1 MVRTSYKEALHL
13 LYTYLILLN
22 KISVK
27 IHRKRMTKYQ
37 DEIRLLIIGALALL
51 SFKTFFDL
59 FYILIFVE
67 NKFYVSNGF
76 TPLVLAL
83 ALGQIYGIVKGK
95 KYTWLLS
102 AFQFALVYFTSE
114 ATFSWL
120 FSYAFKPFSLF
131 HTHYAY
137 FTSFCLFASE
147 AFKTLW
153 LYKKL
158 N

>member
-1 MVRTSYKEALHL
+1 MVRISYREALHL

-27 IHRKRMTKYQ
+27 LLRKRMTKYQ
-37 DEIRLLIIGALALL
+37 DEIRLFIIGSLALL
-51 SFKTFFDL
+51 SLKTFFDL
-59 FYILIFVE
+59 FYILIFIE

-76 TPLVLAL
+76 IPLILIL
-83 ALGQIYGIVKGK
+83 ALGQIYGIIKEK

-102 AFQFALVYFTSE
+102 AFQLALIYFTSE
-114 ATFSWL
+114 ATFGWL
-120 FSYAFKPFSLF
+120 FSYVFKPFSLF
-131 HTHYAY
+131 HMSYAY
-137 FTSFCLFASE
+137 FISTCLFASE
-147 AFKTLW
+147 AFKTFW